1 MANFSIKTDLLKL
14 KGAFVTNLKGKTATK
29 RCLIIPVDDA
39 GLFIGEKGV
48 YLNLTAIEMQNPK
61 YSDTH
66 CVKVSLDKERY
77 EAMSEEERKAQPIIG
92 GMKQL
97 ERQAT
102 EMPVTSQID
111 GTQAFTDD
119 DLLSDGGAERMR
131 RQRRGTFSRLCSV
144 QERKR
149 AETPQIRVQ
158 I

>member
-39 GLFIGEKGV
+39 GLFIG
-48 YLNLTAIEMQNPK
+48 
-61 YSDTH
+61 
-66 CVKVSLDKERY
+66 
-77 EAMSEEERKAQPIIG
+77 

-102 EMPVTSQID
+102 EMPVTGMVD

-119 DLLSDGGAERMR
+119 DLP
-131 RQRRGTFSRLCSV
+131 F
-144 QERKR
+144 
-149 AETPQIRVQ
+149 
-158 I
+158 